1 MRGWRG
7 ASRLGRAA
15 CVAQK
20 IADISTCQQFSAVLG
35 LVAPGRL
42 LLLRWCACR
51 FARFW
56 ELFSVVRDIFLGS
69 VLNSG
74 VAGCLGLSRPGVGCA
89 LGLVGVVSLH
99 HLLGF

>member
-7 ASRLGRAA
+7 ASQLGRAA
-15 CVAQK
+15 CVAPK
-20 IADISTCQQFSAVLG
+20 IADISTCQQFPAVLE

-56 ELFSVVRDIFLGS
+56 GLFSVVRDIFLGS
-69 VLNSG
+69 VLNFGGWCG
-74 VAGCLGLSRPGVGCA
+74 V
-89 LGLVGVVSLH
+89 
-99 HLLGF
+99 